1 MGSGALLAQTQADIV
16 LLSGHLQGLID
27 AFTLAA
33 RTRRVVRQNL
43 IWAAAYNL
51 AALPLAAAGIVT
63 PWMAGLGMGVS
74 SLAVVLN
81 SLRVD
86 RCLRTRDGEP
96 ARTPADG
103 RADIAPIVSR
113 VWS

>member
-1 MGSGALLAQTQADIV
+1 
-16 LLSGHLQGLID
+16 LSGHLQGLID

-33 RTRRVVRQNL
+33 RTRRIVRQNL

-51 AALPLAAAGIVT
+51 AALPLAAVGMVT

-81 SLRVD
+81 SLRVGG
-86 RCLRTRDGEP
+86 CLRTRDREPTRTAGE
-96 ARTPADG
+96 G
-103 RADIAPIVSR
+103 RADITHIVAR